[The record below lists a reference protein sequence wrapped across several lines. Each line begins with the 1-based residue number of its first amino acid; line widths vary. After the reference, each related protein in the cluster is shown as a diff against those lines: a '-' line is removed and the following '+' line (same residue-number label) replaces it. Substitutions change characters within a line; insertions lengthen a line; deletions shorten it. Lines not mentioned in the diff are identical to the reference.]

1 MAPQNIGLEDVRI
14 EPLTPE
20 ILAAMKTEEERKK
33 AIRERGNWFYNS
45 GMKIYI
51 NTEGQEFA
59 KVEREKPHDSPIPY
73 HYSWRHAM
81 ETKYGEGHT
90 LWTFR
95 GINKRG
101 ENPYEDPDPGM
112 GKSLATKEIRETK
125 DLEKK
130 REMLAELGEKNF
142 FESTEFF
149 LESTLYKQLMDE
161 LKKEANKERLK
172 GITNMVTFGGS
183 DAMPLDRWEA
193 NHVLKCVIQHR
204 TMYDCR
210 EVIRGF
216 AGKSREEISAYAQDP
231 MYTEEDALTLGR
243 VGVEVTGA
251 RFNQHDA
258 LTKLNENSFVFD
270 FIACYPVEN
279 IIFEITRPAAIFTY
293 CCIDEE
299 TFTTYSATKDKYVK
313 FEGADYKIPGHT
325 PMQENYKFEQF
336 QADYKEIALD
346 VSKLLAGKPGGE
358 DKEAYRDGWMGYS
371 YLGYHPHLYIRRW

>member
-1 MAPQNIGLEDVRI
+1 MAPQDIGLEDVRI
-14 EPLTPE
+14 TPLTPE

-33 AIRERGNWFYNS
+33 AIRERGNWFYNVR
-45 GMKIYI
+45 MNIYI
-51 NTEGQEFA
+51 NGQGLQFTE
-59 KVEREKPHDSPIPY
+59 VEKEKAHDSPISY
-73 HYSWRHAM
+73 HYSWRHAL
-81 ETKYGEGHT
+81 ETKYDEGPT
-90 LWTFR
+90 QWTIR
-95 GINKRG
+95 GVNKRG
-101 ENPYEDPDPGM
+101 ENPHEDPAPGM

-142 FESTEFF
+142 FESTKFF

-172 GITNMVTFGGS
+172 GITDMVAFGGS
-183 DAMPLDRWEA
+183 DAMQLDRTEA
-193 NHVLKCVIQHR
+193 NHVLKCVVQHR

-216 AGKSREEISAYAQDP
+216 SGKSKEEISAYAQDP

-243 VGVEVTGA
+243 VGIDVTGA

-270 FIACYPVEN
+270 FIVCYPVEN
-279 IIFEITRPAAIFTY
+279 IIFKITRPAAIFTHFY
-293 CCIDEE
+293 IDEE
-299 TFTTYSATKDKYVK
+299 TFTKYSATEDQYVN
-313 FEGADYKIPGHT
+313 FEGADYRIPGHT
-325 PMQENYKFEQF
+325 PMQENYKFEKF
-336 QADYKEIALD
+336 QEDYEEIALD

-358 DKEAYRDGWMGYS
+358 DREAHRDGWRGFS